1 MGSWE
6 EAPARVTSSR
16 HQRGA
21 AAGTMDAIRKKMK
34 SLKDET
40 DGLYAIINRFEEA
53 TKESNRVADQADC
66 DIRDFGKKVH
76 GLEIEFDETLDKLN
90 KALLAFEEK
99 DKSHREVEADI
110 AALTRRIMLME
121 EEAKKSE
128 QTLADTVTRLA
139 MSSKEADD
147 VLKKVKVVESKC
159 MNNEVT
165 LEELDKNLR
174 QTTKMAS
181 DNEQK
186 LDELSRK
193 LGVQEEELKR
203 AVERAELAEN
213 KLKGI
218 EEELQMVGENMKQ
231 LEMSAEKAVER
242 EEKLKDKILS
252 IQNKFKAAEGRFE
265 YGEVNITKL
274 NQRIDDIEDEIYR
287 EKIKIKKV
295 ADELGDTFDDML
307 AHY

>member
-1 MGSWE
+1 
-6 EAPARVTSSR
+6 
-16 HQRGA
+16 
-21 AAGTMDAIRKKMK
+21 MDAIRKKMK

-40 DGLYAIINRFEEA
+40 DGLYAIINKFEEA

-66 DIRDFGKKVH
+66 DIRDYGKKVH
-76 GLEIEFDETLDKLN
+76 GLEIEFDETTDKLN
-90 KALLAFEEK
+90 KALLAYEEK

-121 EEAKKSE
+121 EEAKKAE
-128 QTLADTVTRLA
+128 TTLANTVTKLA

-186 LDELSRK
+186 LDELTRK
-193 LGVQEEELKR
+193 LGVQEEELR
-203 AVERAELAEN
+203 RTLERAELAEN

-231 LEMSAEKAVER
+231 LEQSAEKVTPPVIFAESSSRGLGFTISYAQLKALKALFQGSFVVTYYESQTWSWSSAGFER
-242 EEKLKDKILS
+242 ALTLL
-252 IQNKFKAAEGRFE
+252 FCR
-265 YGEVNITKL
+265 
-274 NQRIDDIEDEIYR
+274 
-287 EKIKIKKV
+287 
-295 ADELGDTFDDML
+295 
-307 AHY
+307 

>member
-6 EAPARVTSSR
+6 EAPARVTSIR
-16 HQRGA
+16 HSRGA

-40 DGLYAIINRFEEA
+40 DGLYAIIQKFKDA
-53 TKESNRVADQADC
+53 TKESNALTDQADC
-66 DIRDFGKKVH
+66 DIRDYGKKVH
-76 GLEIEFDETLDKLN
+76 GLEIEFDETTDKLN

-121 EEAKKSE
+121 EEAKKAE
-128 QTLADTVTRLA
+128 TTLANTVTKLA

-186 LDELSRK
+186 LDELNRK
-193 LGVQEEELKR
+193 LGVQEEELRR
-203 AVERAELAEN
+203 AIDRAELAEKN
-213 KLKGI
+213 LKGI

-242 EEKLKDKILS
+242 EEKLKDKILN
-252 IQNKFKAAEGRFE
+252 IQ
-265 YGEVNITKL
+265 
-274 NQRIDDIEDEIYR
+274 
-287 EKIKIKKV
+287 
-295 ADELGDTFDDML
+295 
-307 AHY
+307 H